1 MPPFNFDLYPNAN
14 EILED
19 IPPMG
24 TRLPEGAVNESAAFE
39 QFLNENGGRLGV
51 LKSAA
56 QNLIGSQLN
65 KARRISEE
73 LKGELKGELK
83 SVVNAIGGPL
93 GYNNPTVAVDSNLA
107 GQRINPEALNWIMQQ
122 KYIRPTGTLD
132 AMGGVVN
139 AREYNYRDGHEIDI
153 AFRNPTGFSAP
164 SDIKQRIETLNRKL
178 LDTNYKDDNFDN
190 HIKEKIANLE
200 RELELSKGNPLM
212 PQAIRYQLGRVIEN
226 APVDTVFTA
235 TPIGGAGGSRARI
248 YKGLSKGALE
258 TKPRFKPDYSRM
270 PSEDEF
276 RGASVLHTPADVDS
290 SGVLGN
296 SNTGY
301 RSIDSG
307 YLNQNAGQIN
317 TKKISPQEFLT
328 ATNKQITW
336 NPAELKDP
344 MLRAA
349 FNLDKESDVSAL
361 RADPMS
367 QFLNEGFIDINKPI
381 ITKNSPTYRVGR
393 GIVNASKVGI
403 TDFIPSR
410 EVVSNLY
417 NNQSL
422 DAVKNYATEFIG
434 GIPQALAVGGAI
446 AAAPVLAPIAT
457 GLGGAMAMDKAF
469 NAMDEMYKQST
480 GKTWTQRNKPKDTYS
495 TYAGPT
501 PTIQPRT
508 GTAILGGRPVQ
519 VPYGSIAG
527 QKTVG
532 RPWWDKA
539 GSQIEKFANLLNS
552 GSIIGR

>member
-1 MPPFNFDLYPNAN
+1 M
-14 EILED
+14 
-19 IPPMG
+19 
-24 TRLPEGAVNESAAFE
+24 
-39 QFLNENGGRLGV
+39 
-51 LKSAA
+51 
-56 QNLIGSQLN
+56 
-65 KARRISEE
+65 
-73 LKGELKGELK
+73 
-83 SVVNAIGGPL
+83 
-93 GYNNPTVAVDSNLA
+93 
-107 GQRINPEALNWIMQQ
+107 NWIIQQ
-122 KYIRPTGTLD
+122 ETIRPTGKLD
-132 AMGGVVN
+132 AMGGVVK
-139 AREYNYRDGHEIDI
+139 ADEYNYRDKGHVIDI
-153 AFRNPTGFSAP
+153 EFRNPTGFSAP
-164 SDIKQRIETLNRKL
+164 SDIKQRIETLNKTL
-178 LDTNYKDDNFDN
+178 LDTNYKDDDFDN
-190 HIKEKIANLE
+190 RIKERIANLE
-200 RELELSKGNPLM
+200 RELELSKGKPLM
-212 PQAIRYQLGRVIEN
+212 PQAIRYQLGRVIES
-226 APVDTVFTA
+226 APVDTVLTA
-235 TPIGGAGGSRARI
+235 APVGGAGGSRARI

-276 RGASVLHTPADVDS
+276 RGARLDPGS
-290 SGVLGN
+290 SD
-296 SNTGY
+296 TGY
-301 RSIDSG
+301 RRIGSG
-307 YLNQNAGQIN
+307 YLNQNVGQIN

-393 GIVNASKVGI
+393 GIVNAFKVGI

-417 NNQSL
+417 NNQPL

-457 GLGGAMAMDKAF
+457 GLGGAMAMNKAF

-552 GSIIGR
+552 GSVIGR

>member
-552 GSIIGR
+552 GSVIGR

>member
-1 MPPFNFDLYPNAN
+1 
-14 EILED
+14 
-19 IPPMG
+19 
-24 TRLPEGAVNESAAFE
+24 
-39 QFLNENGGRLGV
+39 
-51 LKSAA
+51 
-56 QNLIGSQLN
+56 
-65 KARRISEE
+65 
-73 LKGELKGELK
+73 
-83 SVVNAIGGPL
+83 
-93 GYNNPTVAVDSNLA
+93 
-107 GQRINPEALNWIMQQ
+107 MQQ
-122 KYIRPTGTLD
+122 KYIRPTGKLD
-132 AMGGVVN
+132 AMGGVVKAN
-139 AREYNYRDGHEIDI
+139 EYNFRDKEYVIDI
-153 AFRNPTGFSAP
+153 AFSNPTGFSSP
-164 SDIKQRIETLNRKL
+164 SDIKQRLETLNKTL
-178 LDTNYKDDNFDN
+178 LYTKDKDDDFDN
-190 HIKEKIANLE
+190 RMKERIATLE

-235 TPIGGAGGSRARI
+235 APIGGASGSRARI

-276 RGASVLHTPADVDS
+276 RGASVDS
-290 SGVLGN
+290 RGNLGH
-296 SNTGY
+296 SDTGY

-307 YLNQNAGQIN
+307 YLNQNANQIN

-349 FNLDKESDVSAL
+349 FNLDKESDVAAL

-417 NNQSL
+417 NNQPL

-446 AAAPVLAPIAT
+446 AAAPALAPIAT
-457 GLGGAMAMDKAF
+457 GLGGAMAMNKAF